1 MVITISCPSC
11 QTSFPVD
18 PDKIPEGGVRVRC
31 SACAHVFRVDKPE
44 PEPVAM
50 VTLVP
55 EPEPTDEP
63 EPTVEPEPPIEPEAD
78 DETDA
83 VPELETTPAAPGADA
98 GGEQGAPPQAW
109 EEGGFEEAGSGAGGA
124 ADGLEGVPHPTEQA
138 GASSSHADWLER
150 DPFEEE
156 PDAAGEDA
164 GTEDSGL
171 AGEAEE
177 HAPPR
182 RDMFDQAPAAI
193 DADPTEAASTEQGGD
208 VFADPSHEGV
218 TEPATESWGEPFVG
232 AETAPHEPSA
242 EAAGEV
248 PGDAFEEQAAG
259 ASDDG
264 FIELPDDL
272 GEPAVASSSEA
283 FHEAGADAS
292 TSETGTEP
300 GVEASNGAGTEPAA
314 DEWTDVPEAAEA
326 VSPAGHM
333 AAEQP
338 AEVPVQGF
346 TFGKRDPTDKA
357 RRLARVLVSDMI
369 MYNAERHQ
377 VALAQGTLAVDF
389 QEEIDKSWK
398 EYVDQVGPGMAEG
411 EGRAFWVHALNDI
424 LAKGENVF

>member
-1 MVITISCPSC
+1 
-11 QTSFPVD
+11 
-18 PDKIPEGGVRVRC
+18 
-31 SACAHVFRVDKPE
+31 
-44 PEPVAM
+44 
-50 VTLVP
+50 
-55 EPEPTDEP
+55 
-63 EPTVEPEPPIEPEAD
+63 
-78 DETDA
+78 
-83 VPELETTPAAPGADA
+83 
-98 GGEQGAPPQAW
+98 
-109 EEGGFEEAGSGAGGA
+109 
-124 ADGLEGVPHPTEQA
+124 
-138 GASSSHADWLER
+138 
-150 DPFEEE
+150 
-156 PDAAGEDA
+156 
-164 GTEDSGL
+164 
-171 AGEAEE
+171 
-177 HAPPR
+177 
-182 RDMFDQAPAAI
+182 
-193 DADPTEAASTEQGGD
+193 
-208 VFADPSHEGV
+208 
-218 TEPATESWGEPFVG
+218 EPATESWGEPFVG

-283 FHEAGADAS
+283 FHEAAADASTEAFTGPGADAS
-292 TSETGTEP
+292 TEAFTGPGADASTEAFTGPGAEAATSETGTEP

-411 EGRAFWVHALNDI
+411 EGRAFWVHARNDI